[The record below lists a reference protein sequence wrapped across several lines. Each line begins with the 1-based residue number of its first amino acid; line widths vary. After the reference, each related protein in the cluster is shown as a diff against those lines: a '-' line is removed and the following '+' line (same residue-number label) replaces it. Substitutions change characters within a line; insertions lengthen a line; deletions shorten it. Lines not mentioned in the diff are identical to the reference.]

1 MQKATLRE
9 RLQNFD
15 WFYGYS
21 DDHRVW
27 KRGKAGK
34 ASLVSELKS
43 LDCPYEM
50 GDIRMAVT
58 GMVLEDFEPDELG
71 WWYRQPKKYK
81 NVAGVREADLIGR
94 SRAEEIV
101 EWLDSN
107 G

>member
-1 MQKATLRE
+1 MNATLLE
-9 RLQNFD
+9 RLKSFD

-27 KRGKAGK
+27 KRGTAGM
-34 ASLVSELKS
+34 ARLVSELKS

-58 GMVLEDFEPDELG
+58 GMVREDFAPDELG
-71 WWYRQPKKYK
+71 WWYRQPQIYK
-81 NVAGVREADLIGR
+81 NVAGVREDKLIDR
-94 SRAEEIV
+94 SRAEEITG
-101 EWLDSN
+101 WIDSH